1 MTDIAHLKPGS
12 AMDAGT
18 ILRKPDLSESRI
30 RRRYAAERRFKFFGQ
45 LAVALAIGM
54 LGLMLF
60 TIVKNGWTAF
70 YQTQIALDIT
80 FDAATIDPTGAR
92 DPEVLRAADWQ
103 ALVKNA
109 LKTQFPEVTDRADRR
124 KLYSI
129 VSSAAGEALMKMAMS
144 DPSLIGQTKRVTL
157 PANDD
162 IDMLHK
168 GFISGAVAE
177 ADRVVDDK
185 EIAWFD
191 KLSAAGQVTSGFN
204 TSFLVNGDSREPEQA
219 GILGALM
226 GSVYTM
232 IVTLVMALPLGVLSA
247 VYLEEFAPKNKFTD
261 LIEVNINNLAAVPS
275 VVFGLL
281 GLALFLGVFG
291 MPRSAPLVGGM
302 VLMLMTLPTI
312 IIATRAALKAVPPSI
327 REAAYGVGASPLQVV
342 SHHVVPLAMPGIM
355 TGAIIGM
362 ARALGESAPLLMI
375 GMVAFIVDVPK
386 GITDAATVLPVQIY
400 LWADA
405 SERAFVE
412 KTSAGIIVLLFFL
425 ILMNAVAIYVRR
437 KFERRW

>member
-1 MTDIAHLKPGS
+1 MS
-12 AMDAGT
+12 AEAT
-18 ILRKPDLSESRI
+18 LRKPDLSETRI
-30 RRRYAAERRFKFFGQ
+30 RRRYAAERRFKRFGQ
-45 LAVALAIGM
+45 LAVAMAIGM
-54 LGLMLF
+54 LALMLF
-60 TIVKNGWTAF
+60 TIVRNGWTAF
-70 YQTQIALDIT
+70 YQTQIAIDVS
-80 FDAATIDPTGAR
+80 FDAAALDPTGGR
-92 DPEVLRAADWQ
+92 DPETLRAADWQ
-103 ALVKNA
+103 GLVKNA
-109 LKTQFPEVTDRADRR
+109 LKAQFPDVTERADRK
-124 KLYSI
+124 KLYSL
-129 VSSAAGEALMKMAMS
+129 VSSGAGETLMDMVLA

-162 IDMLHK
+162 IDMLKK
-168 GFISGAVAE
+168 GFISRDVAE
-177 ADRVVDDK
+177 ADRVVDDRQ
-185 EIAWFD
+185 IAWFD
-191 KLSAAGQVTSGFN
+191 KLAANGQVSSRFNSTFLTS
-204 TSFLVNGDSREPEQA
+204 GDSREPEQA

-232 IVTLVMALPLGVLSA
+232 IVTLVMALPLGILSA
-247 VYLEEFAPKNKFTD
+247 VYLEEFAAKNRFTD
-261 LIEVNINNLAAVPS
+261 LVEVNINNLAAVPS

-425 ILMNAVAIYVRR
+425 ILMNAAAIYIRR